1 MSVSLTRRIPGLR
14 RRSRPSPPS
23 QDPAPPAGFEYGKA
37 PSVRAAKVTRVG
49 FRIVLGLVLI
59 LLVVN
64 VVQNARAAN
73 RAATTSAPA
82 GISADG
88 ARAIAGTFAGD
99 YLSHDPAAA
108 PLAGQPALQG
118 ELATGGDP
126 ARMAFA
132 GTAWMSA
139 DVVLPGA
146 VTQLDATHALVTVQ
160 ARVTLGMPGNADAV
174 PPPATT
180 AAPTVPGRAANR
192 AALPAAYQVVATE
205 WLSLAVPVI
214 QTDSGVLVDPSGPVF
229 SADSA
234 PATTTAGLETDST
247 ATEATRS
254 WAKTLFTSYA
264 AGSTQGAYLSAPGVN
279 LTGLSGAVTVTDVST
294 WSLSAP
300 GPDGIRTGQARVS
313 WTFAPTADLTT
324 SQSYVVM
331 VQSSDNRWYVTT
343 LGAFTT
349 PTSSTD

>member
-14 RRSRPSPPS
+14 RRPRPAPPSP
-23 QDPAPPAGFEYGKA
+23 DPAPPAGFEYGKA
-37 PSVRAAKVTRVG
+37 PSVRAAKATRVG
-49 FRIVLGLVLI
+49 FRIGLGLVLM

-73 RAATTSAPA
+73 RAATTTAPA
-82 GISADG
+82 GISADA
-88 ARAIAGTFAGD
+88 ARSIAGTFAGD

-108 PLAGQPALQG
+108 PLAGQPALQR
-118 ELATGGDP
+118 ELAIGGDP
-126 ARMAFA
+126 ARMAFT
-132 GTAWMSA
+132 GTASLSA

-146 VTQLDATHALVTVQ
+146 VTQLDATHAMVAVQ

-174 PPPATT
+174 PPQAT
-180 AAPTVPGRAANR
+180 AAASTVSGRTANR
-192 AALPAAYQVVATE
+192 TALPAAYQVVATE
-205 WLSLAVPVI
+205 WLSLAVPVV
-214 QTDSGVLVDPSGPVF
+214 QTDSGPLVDPSGPVF

-234 PATTTAGLETDST
+234 PTPTAGLETDST

-264 AGSTQGAYLSAPGVN
+264 IGSTQGAYLSAPGVN

-300 GPDGIRTGQARVS
+300 GPDGIRTGQARVG
-313 WTFAPTADLTT
+313 WTFAPAADLTT
-324 SQSYVVM
+324 SQSYVVT
-331 VQSSDNRWYVTT
+331 VKSSDNRWYVTT
-343 LGAFTT
+343 LGASAT